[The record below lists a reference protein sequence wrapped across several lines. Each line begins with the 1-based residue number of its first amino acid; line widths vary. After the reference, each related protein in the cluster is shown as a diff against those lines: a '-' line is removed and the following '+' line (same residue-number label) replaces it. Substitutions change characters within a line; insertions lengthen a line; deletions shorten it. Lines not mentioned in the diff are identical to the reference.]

1 MKTILIIGG
10 SHGIGHA
17 LIKGLQ
23 DAYTIIN
30 ISRTAVETSKNVTHY
45 SLDVLSDELPK
56 IDRLDGLVYCPGTI
70 NLKPMNRLTQEDF
83 KHDFEVNVLGAVKVI
98 QFYMNALKA
107 GQNASVV
114 LFSTVAVKLGMPFH
128 ASIAVAKAGIE
139 ALVKTLGAELAP
151 HVRFNGIA
159 PTLTDTKLAEKL
171 LRNDAIREKMNERHP
186 LKTILEASDVANL
199 AEYLLS
205 DKSAKMTGQIIQL
218 DCGIVSFKL

>member
-205 DKSAKMTGQIIQL
+205 DKSTKMTGQIIQL

>member
-30 ISRTAVETSKNVTHY
+30 ISRTAIETSKNVTHY

-186 LKTILEASDVANL
+186 LKTILEASDVADL

-205 DKSAKMTGQIIQL
+205 DKSTKMTGQIIQL

>member
-1 MKTILIIGG
+1 MKTILVIGG
-10 SHGIGHA
+10 SHGIGRS
-17 LIKGLQ
+17 LIKGIQ
-23 DAYTIIN
+23 HSHKIIN
-30 ISRTAVETSKNVTHY
+30 ISRTVPDSELDIKHY
-45 SLDVLSDELPK
+45 SLDVLQDELPK
-56 IDRLDGLVYCPGTI
+56 IDSLDGLVYCPGTI
-70 NLKPMNRLTQEDF
+70 NLKPMNRLSEKDF

-107 GQNASVV
+107 GQNPSVV

-151 HVRFNGIA
+151 HIRFNGIA

-171 LRNDAIREKMNERHP
+171 LRNDAMRDKMNERHP
-186 LKTILEASDVANL
+186 LKTILDPSDVANL
-199 AEYLLS
+199 TEFLLS
-205 DKSAKMTGQIIQL
+205 DKSSKMTGQIIQL

>member
-186 LKTILEASDVANL
+186 LKTILEASDVADL

-205 DKSAKMTGQIIQL
+205 DKSTKMTGQIIQL